1 MPVRFHK
8 EIIVHRSITAAAA
21 VGALVA
27 GLALTAPVASA
38 APTSGAGPTP
48 NGVAAG
54 KSRDDLPSALKTK
67 QRALRSEALQNV
79 LQGDATVQNRYG
91 SKVVKVGKD
100 RRGRAQYA
108 ELARE
113 KTDKVFVVLAEF
125 GNQRSPDYPDLN
137 PDTRPNPASTFDGP
151 AHNQIAKPD
160 RVKDNTTLWQ
170 PNYSADYY
178 RNLLFGTKAGANTVS
193 NYFSAQS
200 SGRYGVEGSV
210 TDWVKLPYNEARY
223 GRNTCGD
230 VVCTNVWAMIQD
242 AVNQWVKDQQAKG
255 VSDADIKAS
264 LAQYDTRD
272 RYDYDSDG
280 NFNEPDG
287 YLDRFVIIHAG
298 ADEAAG
304 GGAQGED
311 AIWSHSWYANA
322 SDQGKTGPAYNR
334 AGGAQ
339 IGDTGYWVGDYT
351 TDPENGGVGVFA
363 HEFSHDLG
371 LPDEYDQTYTGEA
384 PSGFW
389 SLMSSG
395 SYLGDNKVEG
405 LGDRPGD
412 LSGFAKLQMGW
423 LNYKLV
429 EPRSRERITLG
440 PSEMNTQYSQAAVV
454 RLPLKKKVVTLAKP
468 PQGSNAWWSG
478 SGDDLN
484 TTMTRDLTLPAGQPA
499 ALALTTWYDIEQ
511 GYDYAYVEVNDGS
524 GWTALRS
531 ALTDANGGITGT
543 SGGKWVPTSFDL
555 SAYAGKTVQL
565 RFRYTT
571 DGGLS
576 RPGFL
581 VDAISV
587 TSGTTTV
594 FSDGAENGANGW
606 TLSGFTTT
614 TGEKVTYEPAY
625 YIAENRTYTGY
636 DQTLRTG
643 PYNFGFLPS
652 QPDVVQFFPY
662 QKGLLVSQWDTR
674 FTDNQTG
681 VHPGEGLIL
690 PIDARPV
697 PFKAPN
703 GQYWRTRVQVYDAT
717 FGLKRT
723 DAFTLYQNSVPQ
735 DIPSK
740 APVSTFDDSKK
751 YWYAQK
757 PDAGV
762 KVDDTGTEISVLR
775 QSGNTMSV
783 LVDTRP

>member
-1 MPVRFHK
+1 M
-8 EIIVHRSITAAAA
+8 HRSITAAAA
-21 VGALVA
+21 AGALVA
-27 GLALTAPVASA
+27 GLALTAPASA
-38 APTSGAGPTP
+38 TPATGAGPTP
-48 NGVAAG
+48 NAAAPG
-54 KSRDDLPSALKTK
+54 KVRDDLPSALKTK
-67 QRALRSEALQNV
+67 QRALRQAALQDV
-79 LQGDATVQNRYG
+79 LQGKATIQSKNG
-91 SKVVKVGKD
+91 SKVVKVGTD
-100 RRGRAQYA
+100 RKGRAQYA

-113 KTDKVFVVLAEF
+113 RTDKVFVVLAEF
-125 GNQRSPDYPDLN
+125 GNQRSPQYPDLN
-137 PDTRPNPASTFDGP
+137 PDTRANPATTFDGP
-151 AHNQIAKPD
+151 ASNQIAKPD

-170 PNYSADYY
+170 SNYSPDYY
-178 RNLLFGTKAGANTVS
+178 RNLLFGTTAGTNSVN
-193 NYFSAQS
+193 NYFVAQS
-200 SGRYGVEGSV
+200 SGRYGVQGSV

-223 GRNTCGD
+223 GRNDCGD

-242 AVNQWVKDQQAKG
+242 AVNQWVQDQQAKG
-255 VSDADIKAS
+255 VSDADIKAA

-272 RYDYDSDG
+272 RYDYDNDG

-322 SDQGKTGPAYNR
+322 DTVGSAGPSYNP

-339 IGDTGYWVGDYT
+339 IGNTGFWVGDYT

-395 SYLGDNKVEG
+395 SYLGDNRVAG

-423 LNYKLV
+423 LNYQLV
-429 EPRSRERITLG
+429 EPNDRQRIKLG
-440 PSEMNTQYSQAAVV
+440 PSEMNTQYAQAAVV
-454 RLPLKKKVVTLAKP
+454 RLPLKQKVVDLADP
-468 PQGSNAWWSG
+468 PEGDKAWWSTT
-478 SGDDLN
+478 GDNLN
-484 TTMTRDLTLPAGQPA
+484 ATMTRSLSLPASQPA
-499 ALALTTWYDIEQ
+499 TLSLQTWYDIEE

-524 GWTALRS
+524 TWTALKG
-531 ALTDANGGITGT
+531 AVTDANGGITGS
-543 SGGKWVPTSFDL
+543 SGGKWVPATFDL
-555 SAYAGKTVQL
+555 SPYAGKTVQL

-571 DGGLS
+571 DGGVS

-581 VDAISV
+581 ADAISV
-587 TSGTTTV
+587 TSGSTTV
-594 FSDGAENGANGW
+594 FSDGAESGANGW
-606 TLSGFTTT
+606 TLNAFTTT
-614 TGEKVTYEPAY
+614 TGQQVSYEPAY

-643 PYNFGFLPS
+643 PYNFGFLPK

-662 QKGLLVSQWDTR
+662 QNGLLVSQWDTR

-681 VHPGEGLIL
+681 VHPGQGLIL

-697 PFKAPN
+697 PFQAPN
-703 GQYWRTRVQVYDAT
+703 GQYWRSRVQVYDAT
-717 FGLKRT
+717 FGLQRT

-735 DIPSK
+735 KIPSK

-775 QSGNTMSV
+775 QSGNTMTV
-783 LVDTRP
+783 LVDTKR